1 MVLLQH
7 RLNVKLSQRQILT
20 PGLVQMVS
28 VLALNKLELKDMIT
42 AEMVENPVLEEL
54 EDAVPMLDD
63 VGRQEEERDRIAAKA
78 TTEENPITAT
88 ETKDPFEE
96 IDFGSF
102 FQEYLDPGYRS
113 SGEMEEIEKPSFENF
128 LSKPGNLTDHLLWQL
143 GAISLRPPVH
153 EAAEI
158 IIGNLNEDGYLIAS
172 DEEILGIVPV
182 AAPEADAETQAKIV
196 GEAEAL
202 GIAAVVP
209 DPASLESAPDS
220 ASLDPA
226 SDNLASD
233 DTATVDSA
241 PESDFSSL
249 DPTAGSAHLSA
260 SGLSDYRTPS
270 SDLTSLDQPPVKSL
284 GEGWTVEALQE
295 EAAQRSAYTSA
306 QSALRN
312 APAPAPA
319 RNDAA
324 YGKSTTAASEPSASA
339 SPNPPSA
346 NNGAASGHAAT
357 AARMQVSF
365 TLPDLHEALEVVRQ
379 LDPPGIACRDLRE
392 CLLRQLRYHMQQ
404 LQQGRDR
411 NGATP
416 NAANGSATANG
427 AATSSG
433 GASANGTANTNG
445 AAPTDSTEQV
455 LNDAIA
461 VVDQHLH
468 AVTLKQFKEI
478 AKAIG
483 RSVEAV
489 QVALDY
495 VRTLDPRPGLQ
506 YNKTPARLIEPDVA
520 FVKHGDEW
528 LIIMN
533 DEDMPQLRLNPA
545 YKRLLTR
552 EGNDK
557 DTRNYVKDRYK
568 SAIQLIKN
576 IEQRKQTITKV
587 CYSIVARQQDF
598 LERGIDQLKPMM
610 IKEVA
615 EEIGVHPSTVSRAV
629 ANKYVHTPQG
639 VFELRYFF
647 SESVQGPEGGGT
659 SLLILKRRVKKLIE
673 DEDPSRPLTD
683 EQITR
688 ILQSQGIDV
697 TRRTVAKYREDM
709 KIPSTH
715 QRRVKK

>member
-1 MVLLQH
+1 VLLQH
-7 RLNVKLSQRQILT
+7 KLNVKLSQRQILT

-28 VLALNKLELKDMIT
+28 VLALNKLELKDMIN

-54 EDAVPMLDD
+54 EDAVPLLDD
-63 VGRQEEERDRIAAKA
+63 VGRQEEERDRLAAKA
-78 TTEENPITAT
+78 TSEEGPTIAD
-88 ETKDPFEE
+88 EKKDPFEE

-102 FQEYLDPGYRS
+102 FQDYLDPGYRS

-128 LSKPGNLTDHLLWQL
+128 LSKPGNLSDHLLWQL
-143 GAISLRPPVH
+143 GAISVRPPMH
-153 EAAEI
+153 QAAEL
-158 IIGNLNEDGYLIAS
+158 IIGNLNEEGYLIAS
-172 DEEILGIVPV
+172 DEELLGIAPV
-182 AAPEADAETQAKIV
+182 ATPEADVEVAAKII

-202 GIAAVVP
+202 GLAVTEA
-209 DPASLESAPDS
+209 PAE
-220 ASLDPA
+220 A
-226 SDNLASD
+226 SDFETSD
-233 DTATVDSA
+233 
-241 PESDFSSL
+241 L
-249 DPTAGSAHLSA
+249 DA
-260 SGLSDYRTPS
+260 SGLVPD
-270 SDLTSLDQPPVKSL
+270 DLTAEAAGLAEL
-284 GEGWTVEALQE
+284 TAEGAGTGSFVEPDVATDADPDVHPEMAAEVEAPEVQ
-295 EAAQRSAYTSA
+295 AAEVPLPS
-306 QSALRN
+306 
-312 APAPAPA
+312 
-319 RNDAA
+319 
-324 YGKSTTAASEPSASA
+324 AASHGTNAT
-339 SPNPPSA
+339 
-346 NNGAASGHAAT
+346 GTAT
-357 AARMQVSF
+357 ARARIASVNF
-365 TLPDLHEALEVVRQ
+365 TRADLHEALEVVRQ
-379 LDPPGIACRDLRE
+379 FDPQGIACRDLRE
-392 CLLRQLRYHMQQ
+392 CLLYQLRYHLEQ
-404 LQQGRDR
+404 LQLHR
-411 NGATP
+411 
-416 NAANGSATANG
+416 NGSAL
-427 AATSSG
+427 S
-433 GASANGTANTNG
+433 
-445 AAPTDSTEQV
+445 EQV
-455 LNDAIA
+455 VRDAMA
-461 VVDQHLH
+461 VVDQHLR

-478 AKAIG
+478 ARAIG
-483 RSVEAV
+483 RPVEAV
-489 QVALDY
+489 QAGLEY
-495 VRTLDPRPGLQ
+495 VRTLDPRPGLR
-506 YNKTPARLIEPDVA
+506 YNKVPARLIEPDVA

-528 LIIMN
+528 LVIMN

-552 EGNDK
+552 EGNDR

-587 CYSIVARQQDF
+587 CYSIVARQEDF

-673 DEDPSRPLTD
+673 EEDPSRPLTD

-688 ILQSQGIDV
+688 ILQSQGIQV